1 MYDCYLESYRADGE
15 SVYRIP
21 LSRFPALIGRESGLA
36 VTLNTNGVSRRHAE
50 ITEQDGHLQI
60 RDLGSTNGTFVN
72 HERVTGS
79 QPLNP
84 GDVVR
89 FADIEFRLRVE
100 QAAEEPAPEPDPTKT
115 EFVALED
122 HVNRMPIGAQ
132 QLEQLLQERLITPLF
147 QPIISVDDE
156 SIRGLELLGRGSH
169 PELSELPVPLFNLAE
184 SLGRSIELSET
195 IRDVGVRAW
204 ATSDHQ
210 HVPLFVNT
218 EPRELRDCQRL
229 VSSLRALHNEFPGH
243 SLVLEIHEHAVTDQQ
258 SLSTLQESLQ
268 GMNMRL
274 AYDDFGAGQARLL
287 ELLDTPPY
295 AVKFDISMIRDL
307 HTVSTERREMVGLLV
322 KMVKKGHALALAE
335 GVSRPE
341 ELVVCR
347 KLGFDLVQGYL
358 YGQPAL
364 ITQLETSPPP
374 GG

>member
-79 QPLNP
+79 RPLNP

-122 HVNRMPIGAQ
+122 DVNRMPIGAQ
-132 QLEQLLQERLITPLF
+132 QLAQLLQERLITPLF

-258 SLSTLQESLQ
+258 SLST
-268 GMNMRL
+268 
-274 AYDDFGAGQARLL
+274 
-287 ELLDTPPY
+287 
-295 AVKFDISMIRDL
+295 
-307 HTVSTERREMVGLLV
+307 
-322 KMVKKGHALALAE
+322 
-335 GVSRPE
+335 
-341 ELVVCR
+341 
-347 KLGFDLVQGYL
+347 
-358 YGQPAL
+358 
-364 ITQLETSPPP
+364 
-374 GG
+374 